1 MNERENLY
9 SLLALLVVIVLT
21 VIQVNLQYEKLVES
35 IEFSESLWSD
45 RDEER
50 GEVFDYVQNLR
61 DPYSESATDYL
72 IEESREVDKK
82 YAKSFAVVRD
92 AVKRISL
99 LPWNQSHRRVKTE
112 YLRHLDVRVSGL
124 KNVGEKL
131 RTPELETTWDQFCSR
146 ATKSSPLLAFGRF
159 DTRLAQI
166 CARGIE

>member
-35 IEFSESLWSD
+35 VEFSESLWAD
-45 RDEER
+45 MDEEW

-61 DPYSESATDYL
+61 DRNSTAANQL
-72 IEESREVDKK
+72 LFEETRAVSRK
-82 YAKSFAVVRD
+82 YATSFAVVRD
-92 AVKRISL
+92 AIERISL
-99 LPWNQSHRRVKTE
+99 LPWNQSHRNVKTE
-112 YLRHLDVRVSGL
+112 YLRHLDVRVGNL

-131 RTPELETTWDQFCSR
+131 RTPELETTWDQFCSQ